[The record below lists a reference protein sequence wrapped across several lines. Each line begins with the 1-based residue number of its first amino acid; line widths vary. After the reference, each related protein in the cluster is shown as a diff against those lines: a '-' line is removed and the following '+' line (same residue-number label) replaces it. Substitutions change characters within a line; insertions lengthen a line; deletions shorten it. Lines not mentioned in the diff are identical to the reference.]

1 MRAAGMLVALPILGL
16 GFAACVSSQPRPRRT
31 SWDDRR
37 STLLQE
43 RAAFDFSC
51 SKDQLRMQELGQEFT
66 VGVTGCGRR
75 AVYVYDYGHDAWFMN
90 GAVDSAAGPLDPPG
104 STAADA
110 TKSPPSALRE
120 DATGNPGGTT
130 P

>member
-1 MRAAGMLVALPILGL
+1 MLVTLSILGL
-16 GFAACVSSQPRPRRT
+16 GLGVAACVSSQPRQRRT
-31 SWDDRR
+31 SWQEQR

-90 GAVDSAAGPLDPPG
+90 GAVDSAAGPPG